1 MRKHV
6 RRLEAREGYDQW
18 ASTYDTTANP
28 LVTLDRRYTLP
39 FLRPSVGERILD
51 AGCGTGWNLQLLRRA
66 GSEPIGIDFS
76 YGMLAVAHRKNPTA
90 PLAQA
95 DLNRA
100 LPVRKNVFD
109 AALCALVGEHLTN
122 LAATFRELFVA
133 LRPGGRLVFSV
144 FHPEM
149 AAVGKESNFEQGG
162 VEYRLGAYRYSVTDY
177 LTVLDDC
184 GFHGVQPY
192 EFHGDQA
199 LLDEVPSATA
209 YVGQPLL
216 LVIEARRQA

>member
-1 MRKHV
+1 
-6 RRLEAREGYDQW
+6 
-18 ASTYDTTANP
+18 
-28 LVTLDRRYTLP
+28 
-39 FLRPSVGERILD
+39 
-51 AGCGTGWNLQLLRRA
+51 LLRRA
-66 GSEPIGIDFS
+66 GSKPLGIDFS
-76 YGMLAVAHRKNPTA
+76 YGMLAVAQSKNPTT

-95 DLNRA
+95 DLNQT
-100 LPVRKNVFD
+100 LPVRRNVFD

-122 LAATFRELFVA
+122 LPSTFRELFAA

-184 GFHGVQPY
+184 SFRGVRHY
-192 EFHGDQA
+192 EFHGDQT

-216 LVIEARRQA
+216 LVIAACRET

>member
-1 MRKHV
+1 MSKHV
-6 RRLEAREGYDQW
+6 RRLEVREGYDQW

-28 LVTLDRRYTLP
+28 LVALDRRYTLR
-39 FLRPSVGERILD
+39 FLRPNVGERILD

-66 GSEPIGIDFS
+66 GSEPTGIDFS
-76 YGMLAVAHRKNPTA
+76 YGMLAAAQYKNPTA

-95 DLNRA
+95 DLNQA

-122 LAATFRELFVA
+122 LSSTFRELFAA

-149 AAVGKESNFEQGG
+149 AAVGKESNFEQEG

-184 GFHGVQPY
+184 GFCGVRHH
-192 EFHGDQA
+192 EFRGDQA
-199 LLDEVPSATA
+199 LLDEVPSAIA
-209 YVGQPLL
+209 FVGQPLL
-216 LVIEARRQA
+216 LVIEARREI